1 MADSVFD
8 KKLKEIED
16 NIAPGD
22 WKITERGVYREV
34 PIYKKGEIIDSKTE
48 TASPLPIF
56 PSALLLNSDTKT
68 EKIELTYMKYGKW
81 HTVVTDRSVTGNRAA
96 IIKLSDNGIEVNSD
110 NAGTLVRYIADVVAG
125 SLFCLP
131 RKSAKSVM
139 GWVGTTFMPYT
150 DNIVFDGA
158 EQYDVL
164 YRSIRSRG
172 NLVDWVNFVKPLR
185 EKIEI
190 RLLLAASFASPLIE
204 LIGENPFVFH
214 LWGTSGTAKT
224 VALLLASSVWGDPTM
239 GKMTRTMNMTTNSML
254 STAAFLRNIP
264 FCGDELQTIKSQW
277 QNYDKLIMCIT
288 EGIDRGR
295 MTYDKV
301 NETKSWK
308 CSFLFTGEEPC
319 TKQSSGGGVKNR
331 VIEIELKDKLI
342 DDGNA
347 TANFAR
353 THYGIAGRTFIQH
366 LQTFGA
372 ASDDDETIPAAQVV
386 QKIYKEYFNK
396 ILAAV
401 DTTDK
406 QAGAMAM
413 ILTADRLVSDLFWR
427 GERELT
433 IDDIKE
439 YLCTTK
445 DADVSERAYQFVVNA
460 IAENAANFE
469 NDAKQRW
476 GKLSGEYA
484 CINVNV
490 LYRIMND
497 EGYDFDAV
505 KSKWAEKGYV
515 LKDKDGKF
523 SVKTYVDGTRPRCV
537 WILFEPKEADSPQ

>member
-1 MADSVFD
+1 MANNVFE
-8 KKLKEIED
+8 KKMREIED
-16 NIAPGD
+16 NIAPGE
-22 WKITERGVYREV
+22 WKITERGVHREV
-34 PIYKKGEIIDSKTE
+34 PIYKKEEIVGYKTE
-48 TASPLPIF
+48 AASPIPLF
-56 PSALLLNSDTKT
+56 PSALLVNADTNT
-68 EKIELTYMKYGKW
+68 EKLELEYMKYGRW
-81 HTVVTDRSVTGNRAA
+81 HSVVTDRSTTANRAT
-96 IIKLSDNGIEVNSD
+96 IIKLADRGIEVNSD
-110 NAGTLVRYIADVVAG
+110 NSGMLVKYIADVVAG

-131 RKSAKSVM
+131 RKTAKSVM
-139 GWVGTTFMPYT
+139 GWTGGTFMPYA

-158 EQYDVL
+158 EQFDTL
-164 YRSIRSRG
+164 YRALNSRG
-172 NLVDWVNFVKPLR
+172 KLSDWVEFVRPLR
-185 EKIEI
+185 AKKEV

-224 VALLLASSVWGDPTM
+224 VALLLASSIWGDPSM

-254 STAAFLRNIP
+254 STAAFLRNLP
-264 FCGDELQTIKSQW
+264 FCGDELQTIKSAW

-295 MTYDKV
+295 MSYDKV

-308 CSFLFTGEEPC
+308 CAFLFTGEEPC

-342 DDGNA
+342 EDGNA

-353 THYGIAGRTFIQH
+353 THYGTAGRAFIEH
-366 LQTFGA
+366 LQGMVKGDA
-372 ASDDDETIPAAQVV
+372 ETLPAVPV
-386 QKIYKEYFNK
+386 IRRIYKQYFDL
-396 ILAAV
+396 ILATT

-427 GERELT
+427 GEPELT

-439 YLCTTK
+439 YLCNTA
-445 DADVSERAYQFVVNA
+445 DADVAERAYQFVVNA
-460 IAENAANFE
+460 IAENVSNF
-469 NDAKQRW
+469 DGGAIQCW

-490 LYRIMND
+490 LYRIMNA
-497 EGYDFDAV
+497 EGFDFDAV
-505 KSKWAEKGYV
+505 KARWADKGYL
-515 LKDKDGKF
+515 LKDKDGKY
-523 SVKTYVDGTRPRCV
+523 SRGTYVNGARPRCV
-537 WILFEPKEADSPQ
+537 WMLFDIVGEAE